1 MKKETFLAILNEESM
16 IFTEKELMEMIDEEL
31 AKDPDEMDTELIDLC
46 LDALDGKFDDDEI
59 KQLNQHGNGKRLK
72 IGKLLLIAAIIV
84 IILGISIPVGAK
96 YLDLN
101 VAAGVIGV
109 TSDHFSVNMH
119 GSDSGVNVVSK
130 LESENLTPVIP
141 NELLKGEYVFDN
153 YKFYKNDNYSKTYI
167 FDFENNNIKGSVTI
181 NNYSDDCNFLVG
193 RNFANQEYDTFKQIT
208 KGDKEILVF
217 GDKETSS
224 IYYII
229 DNTEYAIH
237 IDNEFSV
244 AYNIAETL

>member
-31 AKDPDEMDTELIDLC
+31 AKDPDEMDTDLIDLC

-59 KQLNQHGNGKRLK
+59 RQMNQRNKRKRMK
-72 IGKLLLIAAIIV
+72 ISKLLLIAAIIV

-109 TSDHFSVNMH
+109 TGDHFSVDMH
-119 GSDSGVNVVSK
+119 GSNSSENVVSK
-130 LESENLTPVIP
+130 LESENLNPVIP
-141 NELLKGEYVFDN
+141 NELLKGEYTFDN
-153 YKFYKNDNYSKTYI
+153 YRYYDDSCCKTYA
-167 FDFENNNIKGSVTI
+167 FDFKNKDVSGTI
-181 NNYSDDCNFLVG
+181 TICSYPDVFDFASG
-193 RNFANQEYDTFKQIT
+193 KNFADNEFEHFKQIT
-208 KGDKEILVF
+208 QNGNEILVF
-217 GDKETSS
+217 GDDETSY

-229 DNTEYAIH
+229 DNAEYDI
-237 IDNEFSV
+237 ILDCDYST